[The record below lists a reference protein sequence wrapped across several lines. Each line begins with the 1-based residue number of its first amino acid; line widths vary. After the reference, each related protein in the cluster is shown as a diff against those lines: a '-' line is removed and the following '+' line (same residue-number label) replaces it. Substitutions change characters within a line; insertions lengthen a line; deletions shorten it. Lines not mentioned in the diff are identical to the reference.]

1 MVFLTGIK
9 VVFIASC
16 FINYT
21 GYITHVSSVV
31 SENSINPN
39 FTIKLKVDV
48 DKYETV
54 RLMLFKTSAAIPGFF
69 KSDRQNVASIT
80 LKKVA
85 TTSSGVKFY
94 NSYRGCLVVDA
105 LNSVNFKVDDKTTQ
119 EVQTNG
125 SGTYTVTG
133 CLRWITEIQGKINR
147 DNLTRFRECPLKVAV
162 IGNWKIGA
170 ILILMNI

>member
-54 RLMLFKTSAAIPGFF
+54 RLMPFKTSAAIPGFF
-69 KSDRQNVASIT
+69 KSNRQNVAPIT
-80 LKKVA
+80 FKKVA

-105 LNSVNFKVDDKTTQ
+105 LNAVNFKVDDKTIQ
-119 EVQTNG
+119 EVQTKG
-125 SGTYTVTG
+125 SRKYTATG
-133 CLRWITEIQGKINR
+133 CLLWINEQTI
-147 DNLTRFRECPLKVAV
+147 
-162 IGNWKIGA
+162 
-170 ILILMNI
+170 